1 MSTVLVTG
9 GAGFMGSHLV
19 ERLLEEGIAVRILD
33 NLSTGSLGNLQGV
46 VERFHGQGEG
56 SGGVKPGGQLE
67 VVIGDV
73 RDRELVRTAT
83 RNVQAVFHLAAIPS
97 TLLGLMSPAELETVN
112 VQGTLNVLQAAVT
125 EGVRRLVF
133 ASSASVYG
141 TPESLP
147 VSETCPLKPESLFAA
162 SKLAAEMYCR
172 TYGTIHKLD
181 VVTLRYFSVYGPRQG
196 TATGDAL
203 IPELIEMVR
212 NATGDALIPE
222 LIEIVR
228 RRPTAFSR
236 GGTSAEDLTY
246 VDDAVE
252 ATRAAAA
259 APNAGGRTINIGSG
273 RMSSVLEILH
283 ILYDLLKV
291 PPVAASKLTAPI
303 SSSRVQAGVALAA
316 DLLGCTARVSLAMGL
331 ARVVRAMT
339 DPEAFDGQA
348 LVGSQAG

>member
-147 VSETCPLKPESLFAA
+147 VSETCPLKPESLYPPLLLRVRAA
-162 SKLAAEMYCR
+162 PGDRHGRCPDPRADRDGPAEAHCLLARRHERGRSHLRRRCR
-172 TYGTIHKLD
+172 G
-181 VVTLRYFSVYGPRQG
+181 
-196 TATGDAL
+196 GDA
-203 IPELIEMVR
+203 
-212 NATGDALIPE
+212 G
-222 LIEIVR
+222 R
-228 RRPTAFSR
+228 RRR
-236 GGTSAEDLTY
+236 AERRWSDHQYRL
-246 VDDAVE
+246 
-252 ATRAAAA
+252 RA
-259 APNAGGRTINIGSG
+259 
-273 RMSSVLEILH
+273 H
-283 ILYDLLKV
+283 
-291 PPVAASKLTAPI
+291 
-303 SSSRVQAGVALAA
+303 
-316 DLLGCTARVSLAMGL
+316 
-331 ARVVRAMT
+331 VVRAR
-339 DPEAFDGQA
+339 DPAHP
-348 LVGSQAG
+348 V

>member
-172 TYGTIHKLD
+172 TYATIHKLD

-203 IPELIEMVR
+203 IPELIEV
-212 NATGDALIPE
+212 
-222 LIEIVR
+222 VR
-228 RRPTAFSR
+228 RRPTVFSR

-259 APNAGGRTINIGSG
+259 APNAGGQTINIGSG

-303 SSSRVQAGVALAA
+303 SSSCVQAGVALAA

>member
-9 GAGFMGSHLV
+9 GAGFIGSHLV
-19 ERLLEEGIAVRILD
+19 ERLLEGGAAVRILD
-33 NLSTGSLGNLQGV
+33 NLSTGSLRNLQGV
-46 VERFHGQGEG
+46 VDRLRVQGDSPGGGQP
-56 SGGVKPGGQLE
+56 SGQLE

-83 RNVQAVFHLAAIPS
+83 RNVDAIFHLAALPS
-97 TLLGLMSPAELETVN
+97 TAPGLVSPAELETVN
-112 VQGTLNVLQAAVT
+112 VQGTLNVLQAAVA

-162 SKLAAEMYCR
+162 SKLAAETYCR
-172 TYGTIHKLD
+172 TYGTIHDLD
-181 VVTLRYFSVYGPRQG
+181 VVALRYFTVYGPRQRN
-196 TATGDAL
+196 ATEDAL

-212 NATGDALIPE
+212 QQ
-222 LIEIVR
+222 
-228 RRPTAFSR
+228 PTAMPR
-236 GGTSAEDLTY
+236 HGATAEDLTY

-252 ATRAAAA
+252 ATCSAAA
-259 APNAGGRTINIGSG
+259 APKAAGRAINIGSG
-273 RMSSVLEILH
+273 RMSSVLEILR

-291 PPVAASKLTAPI
+291 PPVTSSKLSAPVR
-303 SSSRVQAGVALAA
+303 SSRVQAAVTLAA
-316 DLLGCTARVSLAMGL
+316 DLLGCTAQVSLVTGL
-331 ARVVRAMT
+331 GHVVRALT
-339 DPEAFDGQA
+339 DPDTFDGRP